1 MSAPRRATLALLYN
15 GKDAEAAGRYFDS
28 FKYNDVAS
36 GSSDDIS
43 LEFSDRD
50 KKWINAW
57 FPVKGDKLKPT
68 IVLTNWE
75 KEGTVRNVA
84 CGTFEVDDFSFK
96 GGPIRMT
103 MKALAISSASGFKET
118 QRTQTYEN
126 QTLTEIASKV
136 AKRNGLTLSIQ
147 DAPTLKI
154 EKVAQDE
161 TDDCSFLSDL
171 VTRYGMAMKI
181 YNEKLVIFSEATY
194 ETKKTVA
201 SFTPSDVEPDWTWN
215 TKLVG
220 TYTGVKYQYANSEK
234 NLTFTV
240 EAGSGSR
247 ILTFNE
253 AADSLAEA
261 TAIALAALNNA
272 NKGTTTMKV
281 TLKAN
286 HLIIATSTVEIKE
299 WGKLS
304 GKYFVE
310 NVAWTL
316 GGGGGCKQTL
326 TLRKIE
332 TRITKATKATQAKI
346 E

>member
-1 MSAPRRATLALLYN
+1 M
-15 GKDAEAAGRYFDS
+15 
-28 FKYNDVAS
+28 
-36 GSSDDIS
+36 
-43 LEFSDRD
+43 
-50 KKWINAW
+50 
-57 FPVKGDKLKPT
+57 
-68 IVLTNWE
+68 
-75 KEGTVRNVA
+75 
-84 CGTFEVDDFSFK
+84 
-96 GGPIRMT
+96 
-103 MKALAISSASGFKET
+103 
-118 QRTQTYEN
+118 
-126 QTLTEIASKV
+126 
-136 AKRNGLTLSIQ
+136 AKRNGLGISIQ
-147 DAPTLKI
+147 NAPTLKI
-154 EKVAQDE
+154 EKVAQDS

-181 YNEKLVIFSEATY
+181 FNDKLVIFSEATY
-194 ETKKTVA
+194 EEKKAVA
-201 SFTPSDVEPDWTWN
+201 SLTPSDVEPDWNWN

-261 TAIALAALNNA
+261 AAIALAALNNA

-281 TLKAN
+281 TLKAS
-286 HLIIATSTVEIKE
+286 HLIIATSVVEIKE

-310 NVAWTL
+310 NVAWTV

-332 TRITKATKATQAKI
+332 TRFTKATKATQAKI

>member
-1 MSAPRRATLALLYN
+1 MSAPRKATLTLLYN
-15 GKDAEAAGRYFDS
+15 GKDAEEAGRYFDS

-36 GSSDDIS
+36 GSCDDIS

-68 IVLTNWE
+68 IVLTNWDG
-75 KEGTVRNVA
+75 EGDTRRLA
-84 CGTFEVDDFSFK
+84 CGTYEVDDFSFK

-103 MKALAISSASGFKET
+103 MKALAISSVSGFKT
-118 QRTQTYEN
+118 TKRTQTYEN
-126 QTLTEIASKV
+126 QTIAEIIAKIT
-136 AKRNGLTLSIQ
+136 KRNGLAYVTEGAS
-147 DAPTLKI
+147 LKI
-154 EKVAQDE
+154 EKVTQDD
-161 TDDCSFLSDL
+161 TDDCSFLNEL
-171 VTRYGMAMKI
+171 VTRYGLAMKI
-181 YNEKLVIFSEATY
+181 FNTRLVTFVEANY
-194 ETKKTVA
+194 EAKATVA
-201 SFTPSDVEPDWTWN
+201 SFAPSDVEPDWTWN

-220 TYTGVKYQYANSEK
+220 TYTGVKYEYANSEK
-234 NLTFTV
+234 NLTFRV

-247 ILTFNE
+247 ILTCNE
-253 AADSLAEA
+253 AADRLTEA

-272 NKGTTTMKV
+272 NKGTTTMKI
-281 TLKAN
+281 TIKAN
-286 HLIIATSTVEIKE
+286 PKIIATATVDIKE

-310 NVAWTL
+310 NVAWTV
-316 GGGGGCKQTL
+316 GGGGAFKQTL

-332 TRITKATKATQAKI
+332 TRFTKATKATQTKI